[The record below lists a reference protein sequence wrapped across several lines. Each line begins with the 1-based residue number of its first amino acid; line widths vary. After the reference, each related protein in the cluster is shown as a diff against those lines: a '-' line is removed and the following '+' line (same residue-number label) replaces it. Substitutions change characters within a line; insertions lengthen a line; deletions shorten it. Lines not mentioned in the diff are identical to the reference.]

1 MYILICSW
9 KWIVPHVSFYSLW
22 VLADKVHAVK
32 KNCKGND
39 KSRCSLKTTGDFLKH
54 QSTVYNL
61 STVREIEASHKPQI
75 HIFNKVGLS
84 ESNLIILNNERQQ
97 SAVCATF
104 N

>member
-1 MYILICSW
+1 MTR
-9 KWIVPHVSFYSLW
+9 
-22 VLADKVHAVK
+22 ADVR
-32 KNCKGND
+32 
-39 KSRCSLKTTGDFLKH
+39 SRQLEIFWKH

-61 STVREIEASHKPQI
+61 STVRQIEASHKPQI

-104 N
+104 NWDCQLLHA